1 MLVNLNQIF
10 NEYPDKCIAA
20 FNVFGYEDSV
30 AVIRAA
36 ERLKVPVVLMANK
49 VAVSH
54 MPIPVLASFM
64 TKMAQMSHVP
74 VCVHL
79 DHSENVEDII
89 CAIES
94 GFTSVMFD
102 GSQLPF
108 EKNARLTRSVVE
120 IAHPSN
126 VSVEAEIGSVG
137 YTDPSIFAENVYTEP
152 KEALQFYEETHA
164 DAIAVSVGTIHR
176 QTIQNAQIQYDRLD
190 NIRNT
195 VDVPLVIH
203 GSSSVKDNDLTLLA
217 HHGVKKINLGTC
229 LRLVFGNTLRKVIN
243 EDPNI
248 FDRIEMFKKCIPAV
262 EEEAANKIKLLNA

>member
-10 NEYPDKCIAA
+10 EKYPDKCIAA
-20 FNVFGYEDSV
+20 FNVFGYEDSL
-30 AVIRAA
+30 AVIEAA
-36 ERLKVPVVLMANK
+36 EDLNVPVVLMANK
-49 VAVSH
+49 VAVAH
-54 MPIPVLASFM
+54 MPIPVIASLL
-64 TKMAQMSHVP
+64 TKMAELSHVP

-79 DHSENVEDII
+79 DHSENIEDII
-89 CAIES
+89 CAIEN

-137 YTDPSIFAENVYTEP
+137 YTDPSIFTKNVYTEP
-152 KEALQFYEETHA
+152 EEALQFYNETNA
-164 DAIAVSVGTIHR
+164 DAVAVSVGTIHR
-176 QTIQNAQIQYDRLD
+176 QTVQNAVIQYERLD
-190 NIRNT
+190 SIRKA
-195 VDVPLVIH
+195 VHVPLVIH
-203 GSSSVKDNDLTLLA
+203 GSSSVKDDDLTLLA

-229 LRLVFGNTLRKVIN
+229 LRMVFGNTLRKTI
-243 EDPNI
+243 EDDPKI

-262 EEEAANKIKLLNA
+262 KEEAKNKITLLNA